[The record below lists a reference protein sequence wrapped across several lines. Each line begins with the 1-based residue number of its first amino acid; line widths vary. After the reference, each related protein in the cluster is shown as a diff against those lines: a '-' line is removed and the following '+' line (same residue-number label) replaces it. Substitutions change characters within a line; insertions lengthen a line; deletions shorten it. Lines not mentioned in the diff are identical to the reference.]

1 MGVSKLLG
9 LVLLVGGLIAL
20 YFGFNA
26 TESLGEQMV
35 EGVTGKFTDNTM
47 LYLVGGG
54 VSAAAGLALLIFG
67 KK

>member
-47 LYLVGGG
+47 LYLVG
-54 VSAAAGLALLIFG
+54 AACPLRPVWHC
-67 KK
+67 

>member
-9 LVLLVGGLIAL
+9 LVLLVGGVIAL
-20 YFGFNA
+20 FFGFNA

>member
-1 MGVSKLLG
+1 MGVAKLLG

-54 VSAAAGLALLIFG
+54 VSAAAGLALLVFG

>member
-9 LVLLVGGLIAL
+9 LVLLVGGVIAL
-20 YFGFNA
+20 FFGFNA
-26 TESLGEQMV
+26 TESLGEQVV

-47 LYLVGGG
+47 LYLVGGS

>member
-54 VSAAAGLALLIFG
+54 VSAAAGLALLVFG